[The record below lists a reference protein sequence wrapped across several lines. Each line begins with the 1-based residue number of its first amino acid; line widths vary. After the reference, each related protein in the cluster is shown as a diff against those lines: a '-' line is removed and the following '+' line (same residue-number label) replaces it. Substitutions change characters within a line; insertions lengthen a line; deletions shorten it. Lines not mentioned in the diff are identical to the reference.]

1 MQQLIAKNCILWPSK
16 TTGRPRLKRFLSEI
30 IDKTTGFSTV
40 LNPGFTTD
48 GTREV
53 TNLLDFKAFD
63 FPKPTLLV
71 KLLLEQL
78 TDPYENQVILDFF
91 SGSCTTANAVL
102 DLNSQDGGTRKFI
115 MVQLPE
121 PCDEGSG
128 TFNTGYENIADIGKE
143 RIRRVIKNI
152 ESKHADTI
160 KVKECSLPG
169 MTEGPPMIDLGFK
182 VFKLD
187 RSNFKIWDGSR
198 PDASE
203 EELIR
208 QLTLHIDHIDPHA
221 SQEDILYELLLK
233 AGFMLTEKVQKL
245 EMAGK
250 TVYSAAEGALLICL
264 EDKITPE
271 MIDAVAAAEPM
282 QFLCLDKGFQG
293 NDQLKANAVQTF
305 NALNQGRDK
314 TEQIVF
320 RTV

>member
-1 MQQLIAKNCILWPSK
+1 MAEDLP
-16 TTGRPRLKRFLSEI
+16 
-30 IDKTTGFSTV
+30 V
-40 LNPGFTTD
+40 L
-48 GTREV
+48 
-53 TNLLDFKAFD
+53 
-63 FPKPTLLV
+63 
-71 KLLLEQL
+71 
-78 TDPYENQVILDFF
+78 
-91 SGSCTTANAVL
+91 
-102 DLNSQDGGTRKFI
+102 
-115 MVQLPE
+115 
-121 PCDEGSG
+121 
-128 TFNTGYENIADIGKE
+128 
-143 RIRRVIKNI
+143 
-152 ESKHADTI
+152 
-160 KVKECSLPG
+160 
-169 MTEGPPMIDLGFK
+169 DLGFK

-187 RSNFKIWDGSR
+187 RSNFKVWDGSK
-198 PDASE
+198 PDAPE

-233 AGFMLTEKVQKL
+233 AGFVLTEKVQKL

-271 MIDAVAAAEPM
+271 LVDAVAAAEPM